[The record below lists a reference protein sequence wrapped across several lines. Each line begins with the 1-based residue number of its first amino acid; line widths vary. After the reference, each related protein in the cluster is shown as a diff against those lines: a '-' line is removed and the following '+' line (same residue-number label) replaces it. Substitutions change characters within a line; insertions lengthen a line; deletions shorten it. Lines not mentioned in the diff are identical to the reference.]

1 MSGKSEGQQ
10 IVVTTLGKLNNALKG
25 RKPTFDLSEVKC
37 VVIDEADIFF
47 KETRNLQ
54 ALTEVVTKHFS
65 KLNQKIQ
72 YILFSATYSEEVKK
86 DISSFIAHAQQ
97 IVLKKENLALNHI

>member
-1 MSGKSEGQQ
+1 MAKHTDIVVTNYTTSGKSEGAH

-25 RKPTFDLSEVKC
+25 RKPTFDLSEVKA

-54 ALTEVVTKHFS
+54 ALTEVITKHFS
-65 KLNQKIQ
+65 KL
-72 YILFSATYSEEVKK
+72 S
-86 DISSFIAHAQQ
+86 
-97 IVLKKENLALNHI
+97 

>member
-1 MSGKSEGQQ
+1 MYEKIAKHTDIVVTNYTTSGKSEGAH

-47 KETRNLQ
+47 KETRNL
-54 ALTEVVTKHFS
+54 
-65 KLNQKIQ
+65 
-72 YILFSATYSEEVKK
+72 
-86 DISSFIAHAQQ
+86 
-97 IVLKKENLALNHI
+97 